1 MDLRFAS
8 LSAKRV
14 DIKFLGI
21 KFNQVAL
28 YFYIHVYKSLNSQIR
43 LVKKHIIWT
52 NHIFTVFY
60 KSQIDFR
67 FPRIERFKITYFSGL
82 IKCDSFRFFLWWFLY
97 TVRAPFRVCRTAQR
111 VVYCCLLIYLFVGQ
125 FLIVDLAIIWIWH
138 HLKLTKLR
146 IQFKSI
152 I

>member
-1 MDLRFAS
+1 MPIFGIPRYQIPGH
-8 LSAKRV
+8 KRYHSTV
-14 DIKFLGI
+14 W
-21 KFNQVAL
+21 N
-28 YFYIHVYKSLNSQIR
+28 NSN
-43 LVKKHIIWT
+43 WT
-52 NHIFTVFY
+52 DHIFTVFY
-60 KSQIDFR
+60 KLQIDFR
-67 FPRIERFKITYFSGL
+67 FPRIERFKITYFSCL
-82 IKCDSFRFFLWWFLY
+82 IKCDSFWFFLWWFLY

-111 VVYCCLLIYLFVGQ
+111 VVVDIYCWHICWHICLLICLLVGQ